1 MLFNYMN
8 TVSKV
13 AIFRHNRLNVIK
25 LLYFYGVY
33 TLLQLVYYINQLVYY
48 IISI

>member
-13 AIFRHNRLNVIK
+13 AIFRHNRLNVVK
-25 LLYFYGVY
+25 LLYFYGVDTY
-33 TLLQLVYYINQLVYY
+33 LNWY
-48 IISI
+48 IITVTLV